1 MLQRV
6 PKKFVEKYWEGMPN
20 PVVIRLPN
28 GVQQDLCWVKRD
40 GDIWFRKNWEKIA
53 KFLKFG
59 FVVYFKYMGGSCFE
73 LEIFGLNCLEIDYSN
88 IKLKKEAQEFIE
100 VSDESDDYDDSDE
113 SEIHKQFQ
121 RTQNGKRKMNMDFD
135 FDTTQEKISSEFI

>member
-1 MLQRV
+1 
-6 PKKFVEKYWEGMPN
+6 
-20 PVVIRLPN
+20 
-28 GVQQDLCWVKRD
+28 
-40 GDIWFRKNWEKIA
+40 
-53 KFLKFG
+53 
-59 FVVYFKYMGGSCFE
+59 
-73 LEIFGLNCLEIDYSN
+73 LEIDYSN
-88 IKLKKEAQEFIE
+88 IKLKKQAQQFIE